1 MESILAEQNKPIPL
15 KNLYRTQ
22 LIEKLEAEKLTK
34 GTDKEEI
41 EIRQVEISDGSSGVT
56 QEITANKRYKKK
68 QCLYS

>member
-41 EIRQVEISDGSSGVT
+41 EIR
-56 QEITANKRYKKK
+56 
-68 QCLYS
+68 